1 MGLRRVGIDIG
12 GTFTDFYVVEGERVE
27 TFKLPSTPD
36 DPARAALEGLR
47 ALEGRYGISFQQL
60 EALAHGTTV
69 ATNAMI
75 QRRGARMALVATKG
89 FCDVL
94 ELGRLARPPEALY
107 NIQYEK
113 PPELVPRHMIFEVDE
128 RVDTRGQVV
137 RPLRDE
143 EVARLA
149 DRLKAAT
156 VQSVS
161 VALLFSFQNPSHE
174 QRIRD
179 GLARLLS
186 GVPVYLSSEI
196 LPEIREFD
204 RTSTTAI
211 SAYLGPLVV
220 SYLERML
227 AEMRGPKFYLM
238 QSNGGLTTLEMLR
251 RRPATLIASGP
262 AAGVVAAAAI
272 GGAAGEANIISVDMG
287 GTSCDVSLIRGG
299 RPVVTTEMRIGKYP
313 LKVPAIDIQ
322 SVGAGGGSVAWL
334 DGARALR
341 VGPQS
346 AGAVPGP
353 ACYGRG
359 GEQPT
364 VTDANLAIGLL
375 NPDNFAGGG
384 IRLDRRRAERAIQMH
399 VAGTLGMNVMV
410 AAAGIRRIVNA
421 GMAGAIRV
429 VTVEK
434 GYDPRDCVPMAF
446 GGAGPAHA
454 VDLAEE
460 LEIPRVIVPRYPGIT
475 CALGLILA
483 DVSHDYVQTL
493 LADVDRL
500 EPAALNRRLQEL
512 EERGRRGLS
521 ADGVPA
527 ERQGMAHSAD
537 LRYVGQGY
545 HLNVPVAGGVLDRSA
560 VEAIR
565 EAFHAAHELTY
576 GFRNPGE
583 PVEIV
588 NIRVAAIG
596 RLDKPAFAA
605 HPGGG
610 QDAASARRGTREVYS
625 RERAEWVPFAVYERA
640 GLRPGNTVEGPAIV
654 EQPDSTT
661 VVPPAYRGGVDAY
674 LNLII
679 ERG

>member
-1 MGLRRVGIDIG
+1 MRRVGIDIG
-12 GTFTDFYVVEGERVE
+12 GTFTDFYVVDGERVE
-27 TFKLPSTPD
+27 TFKLSSTPD
-36 DPARAALEGLR
+36 DPARAALAGLR
-47 ALEGRYGISFQQL
+47 DLERRFGLPFRQL
-60 EALAHGTTV
+60 EAVAHGTTV

-89 FCDVL
+89 FRDVL
-94 ELGRLARPPEALY
+94 ELARLSRPPDALY

-113 PPELVPRHMIFEVDE
+113 PPELVSRHMIFEVDE
-128 RVDTRGQVV
+128 RVDAQGHVV

-143 EVARLA
+143 EVACLA
-149 DRLKAAT
+149 DRLKVAGA
-156 VQSVS
+156 QSVS
-161 VALLFSFQNPSHE
+161 VALLFSFRNPSHE
-174 QRIRD
+174 RRIRD
-179 GLARLLS
+179 GLERLLP
-186 GVPVYLSSEI
+186 GVSVYLSSEI

-220 SYLERML
+220 GYLERML
-227 AEMRGPKFYLM
+227 AEIRGPRFHLM
-238 QSNGGLTTLEMLR
+238 QSNGGLSTLEMLR

-262 AAGVVAAAAI
+262 AAGVVAAAAL
-272 GGAAGEANIISVDMG
+272 GEAAGEANIISVDMG
-287 GTSCDVSLIRGG
+287 GTSCDVSLIRGR
-299 RPVVTTEMRIGKYP
+299 RPVVTTEMHIGKYP
-313 LKVPAIDIQ
+313 LKVPAIDIK

-334 DGARALR
+334 DGAKALR
-341 VGPQS
+341 VGPHS

-359 GEQPT
+359 GDQPT
-364 VTDANLAIGLL
+364 VTDGNLVIGLL
-375 NPDNFAGGG
+375 NPDKFAGGG
-384 IRLDRRRAERAIQMH
+384 IRLDRARAEQAIRMR
-399 VAGTLGMNVMV
+399 VAGPLGMSVSD

-434 GYDPRDCVPMAF
+434 GYDPRDCVLMAF
-446 GGAGPAHA
+446 GGAGPVHA

-475 CALGLILA
+475 CALGLTLA

-500 EPAALNRRLQEL
+500 EPESLSRRFREL
-512 EERGRRGLS
+512 EELGHRDLA
-521 ADGVPA
+521 ADGVPGD
-527 ERQGMAHSAD
+527 RQAMTRSAD

-545 HLNVPVAGGVLDRSA
+545 HLNVPVAAGALGRSA
-560 VEAIR
+560 VEAMR
-565 EAFHAAHELTY
+565 EAFHAAHEATY

-588 NIRVAAIG
+588 NIRVTATG
-596 RLDKPAFAA
+596 RLDKPAFTA
-605 HPGGG
+605 HPNARPDPAAARTGTRDVHSRDGGG
-610 QDAASARRGTREVYS
+610 TA
-625 RERAEWVPFAVYERA
+625 PFAVYDRA
-640 GLRPGNTVEGPAIV
+640 GLRSGNIVEGPAIV

-661 VVPPAYRGGVDAY
+661 VIPPAYRGRVDAH
-674 LNLII
+674 LNLIVG
-679 ERG
+679 RA

>member
-1 MGLRRVGIDIG
+1 MRRVGIDIG
-12 GTFTDFYVVEGERVE
+12 GTFTDFYVVDGERVE
-27 TFKLPSTPD
+27 TFKRSSTPD

-47 ALEGRYGISFQQL
+47 ALEARFGLPFHQL
-60 EALAHGTTV
+60 EAVAHGTTV

-75 QRRGARMALVATKG
+75 QRRGARMALVATRG
-89 FCDVL
+89 FRDVL
-94 ELGRLARPPEALY
+94 ELGRLTRPPDALY

-128 RVDTRGQVV
+128 RVDAQGRAV

-149 DRLKAAT
+149 DRLKAAGAE
-156 VQSVS
+156 SVS

-174 QRIRD
+174 RRIRE
-179 GLARLLS
+179 GFGRLLP

-204 RTSTTAI
+204 RTSTTVI
-211 SAYLGPLVV
+211 SGYLGPLVV
-220 SYLERML
+220 GYMERML
-227 AEMRGPKFYLM
+227 AEIRGPRFYLM

-251 RRPATLIASGP
+251 RRPASLIASGP
-262 AAGVVAAAAI
+262 AAGVVAAAAL
-272 GGAAGEANIISVDMG
+272 GEAAGEANIISVDMG
-287 GTSCDVSLIRGG
+287 GTSCDVSLIRAR
-299 RPVVTTEMRIGKYP
+299 RPVVTTETHIGKYP

-334 DGARALR
+334 DGAKALR
-341 VGPQS
+341 VGPHS

-384 IRLDRRRAERAIQMH
+384 IRLERARAEHAIQAR
-399 VAGTLGMNVMV
+399 VAGTLGMSAVE
-410 AAAGIRRIVNA
+410 AADGIRRIVNA
-421 GMAGAIRV
+421 GMAGAMRV

-434 GYDPRDCVPMAF
+434 GYDPRDCVLMAF
-446 GGAGPAHA
+446 GGAGPVHA
-454 VDLAEE
+454 LDLAAE
-460 LEIPRVIVPRYPGIT
+460 LEIPRVIVPRYPGVT
-475 CALGLILA
+475 CALGLTLA

-493 LADVDRL
+493 LVDVERL
-500 EPAALNRRLQEL
+500 EAEVLNRRFGEL
-512 EERGRRGLS
+512 EEQGHRDLG
-521 ADGVPA
+521 ADGVPGD
-527 ERQGMAHSAD
+527 RQTMARSAD
-537 LRYVGQGY
+537 LRYIGQGY
-545 HLNVPVAGGVLDRSA
+545 HLNAPVAGGALDGRG

-565 EAFHAAHELTY
+565 EAFHAAHEATY

-588 NIRVAAIG
+588 NIRVTATG
-596 RLDKPAFAA
+596 RLDKPAFPA
-605 HPGGG
+605 HPVGGP
-610 QDAASARRGTREVYS
+610 DPFEARTGTRDVYS
-625 RERAEWVPFAVYERA
+625 REHGGWAPFAVYDRA
-640 GLRPGNTVEGPAIV
+640 GLRPGNVVGAPAIV

-661 VVPPAYRGGVDAY
+661 VIPPAHRARVDAH

-679 ERG
+679 EKT